1 MVKQYNMHE
10 AKTNF
15 SKLAQLVEA
24 GEEVVIARNGVPVMK
39 MVLIEDKVRPPRDF
53 SRLQGLIQI
62 TTDQTWEEVD
72 EEILANLKYSDW
84 EDE

>member
-1 MVKQYNMHE
+1 M
-10 AKTNF
+10 
-15 SKLAQLVEA
+15 VEA

-39 MVLIEDKVRPPRDF
+39 MVLIEDKIRPPRDF
-53 SRLQGLIQI
+53 SSLQGLIQI

-72 EEILANLKYSDW
+72 EEILASLKYSDW

>member
-1 MVKQYNMHE
+1 MVRQYNMHE

-15 SKLAQLVEA
+15 SKLAQMVEA

-39 MVLIEDKVRPPRDF
+39 MVLTEETERPPRDL
-53 SRLQGLIQI
+53 SKLQGLIQM
-62 TTDQTWEEVD
+62 TTDQTWEEID

>member
-1 MVKQYNMHE
+1 
-10 AKTNF
+10 
-15 SKLAQLVEA
+15 
-24 GEEVVIARNGVPVMK
+24 MK

-53 SRLQGLIQI
+53 SRLKGLIQI
-62 TTDQTWEEVD
+62 TTDQTWEEID

>member
-1 MVKQYNMHE
+1 MAKQYNMHE

-15 SKLAQLVEA
+15 SKLAQMVEA

-53 SRLQGLIQI
+53 SKLKGLISYVSPEE
-62 TTDQTWEEVD
+62 WEAMD
-72 EEILANLKYSDW
+72 AEILASIVYSD
-84 EDE
+84 ELDD